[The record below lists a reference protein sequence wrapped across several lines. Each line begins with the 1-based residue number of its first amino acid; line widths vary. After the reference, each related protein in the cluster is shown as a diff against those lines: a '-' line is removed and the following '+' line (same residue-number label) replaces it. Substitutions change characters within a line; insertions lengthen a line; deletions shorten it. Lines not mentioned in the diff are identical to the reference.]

1 MREIFKNILGILILA
16 TLAYVVFV
24 SFNVYQFTKTDESK
38 ITSEGYSQQINL
50 LKEGLENAENNFS
63 KTSIKDSSKNVGI
76 NFDGTPIVWVIE
88 LEQSQVE
95 ISLENIENELF
106 DQGFITA
113 PEPNNAVALLRD
125 VLRLDPDNEQADR
138 QLGQCANRLAEVALQ
153 AREVDMFDQA
163 REYLALALAIRPDV
177 EQWKRWQN
185 EW

>member
-63 KTSIKDSSKNVGI
+63 KTSIEDSSKNVGI

-106 DQGFITA
+106 DQGFMTFLNQDRLIIG
-113 PEPNNAVALLRD
+113 PYIDKSSLELVNAFLNDNYNLL
-125 VLRLDPDNEQADR
+125 EQDII
-138 QLGQCANRLAEVALQ
+138 E
-153 AREVDMFDQA
+153 
-163 REYLALALAIRPDV
+163 
-177 EQWKRWQN
+177 WKN
-185 EW
+185 

>member
-106 DQGFITA
+106 DQGFMTFLNQDRLIIG
-113 PEPNNAVALLRD
+113 PYIDKSSLELVNSFLNDNYNLL
-125 VLRLDPDNEQADR
+125 EQDII
-138 QLGQCANRLAEVALQ
+138 E
-153 AREVDMFDQA
+153 
-163 REYLALALAIRPDV
+163 
-177 EQWKRWQN
+177 WKN
-185 EW
+185 

>member
-106 DQGFITA
+106 DQGFMTFLNQDRLIIG
-113 PEPNNAVALLRD
+113 PYIDKSSLELVNSFLNDNYNLL
-125 VLRLDPDNEQADR
+125 EQD
-138 QLGQCANRLAEVALQ
+138 
-153 AREVDMFDQA
+153 
-163 REYLALALAIRPDV
+163 IV
-177 EQWKRWQN
+177 EWKN
-185 EW
+185 

>member
-106 DQGFITA
+106 DQGFMTFLNQDRLIIG
-113 PEPNNAVALLRD
+113 PYIDKSSLELVNAFLNDNYNLL
-125 VLRLDPDNEQADR
+125 EQDII
-138 QLGQCANRLAEVALQ
+138 E
-153 AREVDMFDQA
+153 
-163 REYLALALAIRPDV
+163 
-177 EQWKRWQN
+177 WKN
-185 EW
+185 

>member
-50 LKEGLENAENNFS
+50 LKEGLENAEKNFS
-63 KTSIKDSSKNVGI
+63 KTSIKDASKNVGI

-88 LEQSQVE
+88 LEQSQIE

-106 DQGFITA
+106 DQGFMTFLNQDRLIIG
-113 PEPNNAVALLRD
+113 PYIDKSNLELVNSFLNDNYNLL
-125 VLRLDPDNEQADR
+125 EQDII
-138 QLGQCANRLAEVALQ
+138 E
-153 AREVDMFDQA
+153 
-163 REYLALALAIRPDV
+163 
-177 EQWKRWQN
+177 WKN
-185 EW
+185 

>member
-1 MREIFKNILGILILA
+1 LREIFKNILGILILA

-63 KTSIKDSSKNVGI
+63 KTSIEDSSKNVGI

-106 DQGFITA
+106 DQGFMTFLNQDRLIIG
-113 PEPNNAVALLRD
+113 PYIDKSSLELVNAFLNDNYNLL
-125 VLRLDPDNEQADR
+125 EQDII
-138 QLGQCANRLAEVALQ
+138 E
-153 AREVDMFDQA
+153 
-163 REYLALALAIRPDV
+163 
-177 EQWKRWQN
+177 WKN
-185 EW
+185 